1 MNSLEVPSGREFL
14 EVFEDVWKHILG
26 PDKVLQLSGIN
37 RISRDKKLSMAKIVN
52 VEIRKFLIRN
62 LKRLKDS
69 KFRDVFINR

>member
-1 MNSLEVPSGREFL
+1 MKGLEVPTGREFV

-26 PDKVLQLSGIN
+26 PDKVLQLSDIN
-37 RISRDKKLSMAKIVN
+37 RISRDKKLSMAKIEN
-52 VEIRKFLIRN
+52 AEIRKFLIRN